1 MGSLGCMVQH
11 FTHLS
16 MSDLIYISRNFTE
29 LGGFRSSEVI
39 DFHKRNIL
47 TENDFVRMDGGDA
60 WIPLHAWVSGAQDAV
75 PIKAASSGG
84 REVAAKRNT
93 STKVNATT
101 PKKAK
106 VG

>member
-1 MGSLGCMVQH
+1 
-11 FTHLS
+11 

-47 TENDFVRMDGGDA
+47 TENDFVRLDGGDA
-60 WIPLHAWVSGAQDAV
+60 WIPLHAWVSGAQDAA
-75 PIKAASSGG
+75 PIKAASGSNG
-84 REVAAKRNT
+84 EVATKRNT
-93 STKVNATT
+93 SSKVNAKA

-106 VG
+106 LG